1 MLIVL
6 GLVQIPAIRRGS
18 HSQPESRPVKNYD
31 KWVATWP
38 AHTGLA
44 PCSRIEDRFP
54 KSRTPCKHS
63 RWHDISQVSTFPAT
77 TTTATSISLS
87 LILVPSSTSSKLTPR
102 IGARQ
107 SRSVLSL

>member
-6 GLVQIPAIRRGS
+6 GLVQIPAIRPGS

-87 LILVPSSTSSKLTPR
+87 LILVLSSTSSSSP
-102 IGARQ
+102 Q
-107 SRSVLSL
+107 ESVPVSLDRC